1 MCIFVYYINYICRC
15 SYCFLNQ
22 HSHGYGSPIDTFLVG
37 YSHPQIPAILMWTT
51 GVQGFDTLPHHHHDT
66 LIRSQ
71 LLDALERVVH
81 GKAAHAIREGH
92 AVAPTAIDFADVAF
106 GEHLPPSKKTTEKM
120 GVTRPGK
127 HTKSYW
133 KWPFIV
139 DFSMKNGDF
148 P

>member
-1 MCIFVYYINYICRC
+1 
-15 SYCFLNQ
+15 
-22 HSHGYGSPIDTFLVG
+22 
-37 YSHPQIPAILMWTT
+37 MWTT

-71 LLDALERVVH
+71 LLEALERVVH

-139 DFSMKNGDF
+139 DFSIKNGDF